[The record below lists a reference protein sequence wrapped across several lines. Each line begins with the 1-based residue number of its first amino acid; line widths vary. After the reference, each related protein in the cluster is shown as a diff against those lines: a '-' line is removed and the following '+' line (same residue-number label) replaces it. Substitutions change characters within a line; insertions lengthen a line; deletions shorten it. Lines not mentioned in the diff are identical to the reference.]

1 MSGHK
6 HLSVII
12 VPHDDSKTRNYRLS
26 YRMVYLLAT
35 LVGVVALALIVF
47 VVSNGQLIV
56 AAERTAFL
64 DRENARLRT
73 QVAQVDSLK
82 LELINLHA
90 LSIQIKGMLG
100 VELSPADS
108 LLVANLSPDARSSS
122 NGEEE
127 VDVAGAEEQQQMLEA
142 LPSMWPVNGYV
153 TREFHITG
161 GETNPRFHPGI
172 DIAADRNTPIRAAAD
187 GVVESSYFD
196 ETLGWMVKIDHG
208 YAFHTVYGHNTR
220 NLVEH
225 GDRVTRG
232 TTIAFVGN
240 TGKST
245 APHVHFEVRK
255 NGVPVDPR
263 AYLLH

>member
-1 MSGHK
+1 MSKQK
-6 HLSVII
+6 HLSVIV
-12 VPHDDSKTRNYRLS
+12 VPHDDSKTRNYKLS
-26 YRMVYLLAT
+26 YRMVYLLGT
-35 LVGVVALALIVF
+35 LIGVVLLALIMF
-47 VVSNGQLIV
+47 VASNGQLIF
-56 AAERTAFL
+56 AANRAAFL
-64 DRENARLRT
+64 EHENSRLRD

-108 LLVANLSPDARSSS
+108 LLVANLSPDAKSSS
-122 NGEEE
+122 TEGEE
-127 VDVAGAEEQQQMLEA
+127 VDVAGTKEQQMMLES

-153 TREFHITG
+153 TREFYVTG
-161 GETNPRFHPGI
+161 GETNPRYHPGI

-196 ETLGWMVKIDHG
+196 ETFGWMVKIDHG
-208 YAFHTVYGHNTR
+208 YAFHTLYGHNTR
-220 NLVEH
+220 NLVEQ

-245 APHVHFEVRK
+245 APHVHFEVKK

-263 AYLLH
+263 TYLLH